1 MRALILPTLA
11 LALALPALAASPA
24 MAQGVPFPTLD
35 FPQPGT
41 FCGPLQLCQPLTT
54 RDAGR

>member
-1 MRALILPTLA
+1 MRILVLIALVAATP
-11 LALALPALAASPA
+11 LAAQD
-24 MAQGVPFPTLD
+24 MTFPTTD

-54 RDAGR
+54 RDAGN

>member
-1 MRALILPTLA
+1 MRYALVLMLTLA
-11 LALALPALAASPA
+11 GPAAA
-24 MAQGVPFPTLD
+24 QDIIFPTGD

-41 FCGPLQLCQPLTT
+41 FCGPFQLCQPLTT